1 MRVLLLHCDVAVFL
15 FLDQTVLDQTV
26 LNQTVWDST
35 VLDQTVLS
43 QTVLDQTE
51 NFKKKNFCFFFK
63 FFSQEIF
70 HASGIAQSKTH

>member
-15 FLDQTVLDQTV
+15 FLDQTVLNQTV
-26 LNQTVWDST
+26 LVQT
-35 VLDQTVLS
+35 VLDQTVLDS
-43 QTVLDQTE
+43 TVLDQTE

-63 FFSQEIF
+63 FFSKEIF

>member
-15 FLDQTVLDQTV
+15 FLDQTVWDQTV
-26 LNQTVWDST
+26 W
-35 VLDQTVLS
+35 DQTVLS